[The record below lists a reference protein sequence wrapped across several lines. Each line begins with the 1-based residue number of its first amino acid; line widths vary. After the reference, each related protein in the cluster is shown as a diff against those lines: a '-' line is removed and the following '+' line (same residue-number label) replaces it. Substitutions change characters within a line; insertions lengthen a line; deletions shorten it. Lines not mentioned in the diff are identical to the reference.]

1 MIGLNS
7 GLIGVRRLP
16 TTGSAS
22 GIWTPNEQSLAK
34 RDINWPNVLNTISYV
49 GVSGIATPTGSA
61 NAPAHLP
68 GDILFIFS
76 ACGVTGGGLEFPTQ
90 SGYTVLVNNLP
101 IYSTSGL
108 AIKLQY
114 KIATGTSA
122 SFSAWG
128 ATNYGAHQACF
139 VVYRNATVGPNAT
152 STNPSSYPSITFTG
166 PSMTSWALLAAG
178 GGNGDNGGSTPSGYT
193 RRVDLYGG
201 RLYDS
206 ATPVNALGT
215 LPQPGANTYTNV
227 PSFAAEL
234 KATG

>member
-49 GVSGIATPTGSA
+49 G
-61 NAPAHLP
+61 
-68 GDILFIFS
+68 
-76 ACGVTGGGLEFPTQ
+76 
-90 SGYTVLVNNLP
+90 
-101 IYSTSGL
+101 
-108 AIKLQY
+108 
-114 KIATGTSA
+114 
-122 SFSAWG
+122 
-128 ATNYGAHQACF
+128 
-139 VVYRNATVGPNAT
+139 
-152 STNPSSYPSITFTG
+152 PSISFTG

-193 RRVDLYGG
+193 RRVDLYAG

-215 LPQPGANTYTNV
+215 LPQPGANTYTGV